1 MKEKSELLVYGS
13 LDDPMIRQFVDC
25 LNEDTIVRTS
35 IAMHVNGESV
45 ITSELL
51 SRIEIVCGGLPSG
64 WTETMPNL
72 KWVYFLGAGI
82 EAALTS
88 DLVNSNVII
97 TNASGVHAVPI
108 SEHILG
114 MMFMFARKLHLC
126 MHQQAKSEWNRDGFE
141 GAVSELYGSTLGV
154 IGLGDIGEALA
165 QRAQCL
171 GMKVVATR
179 RHPERT
185 SPFVD
190 DMLPSSELG
199 LILKQSDYVAICAP
213 LTSETR
219 GMIGEAQFNLMKP
232 NAVIF
237 NIARG
242 AIIDQDALIHALQ
255 TGLIAGAGLDVTTP
269 EPLPSDSP
277 LWSMPNVI
285 ISPHVSGLNPHYGSR
300 AAEIFIRN
308 LSFYLKGDFQ
318 HMPTLVDRKAGY

>member
-1 MKEKSELLVYGS
+1 MKDKLELLVYGS
-13 LDDPMIRQFVDC
+13 LDEPMIKQFINC
-25 LNEDTIVRTS
+25 LNEDDVVRAS
-35 IAMHVNGESV
+35 INLHVSSESN
-45 ITSELL
+45 ISRELL
-51 SRIEIVCGGLPSG
+51 SRIEIVCNGLPSG
-64 WTETMPNL
+64 WTESMPSL
-72 KWVYFLGAGI
+72 KWIYFLGAGI
-82 EAALTS
+82 EAALTP
-88 DLVNSNVII
+88 DLVGSNVII

-126 MHQQAKSEWNRDGFE
+126 MRRQVQCEWNRSGFE
-141 GAVSELYGSTLGV
+141 GSVGELYGSTLGV

-165 QRAQCL
+165 QRAKCL

-185 SPFVD
+185 SPFAD
-190 DMLPSSELG
+190 RLLPSSELDT
-199 LILKQSDYVAICAP
+199 LLKQSDYIAVCAP
-213 LTSETR
+213 LTNETR
-219 GMIGEAQFNLMKP
+219 GLIGEAQFSLMKQ
-232 NAVIF
+232 NAVII

-242 AIIDQDALIHALQ
+242 AVIDQDAMIEALRM
-255 TGLIAGAGLDVTTP
+255 GRIAGAGLDVTTP

-285 ISPHVSGLNPHYGSR
+285 ISPHVSGLNPHYGER

-308 LSFYLKGDFQ
+308 LGFYLKGDYQ